1 MNSTSATAVR
11 SARANVWMA
20 ACAAAAAMGAISAP
34 AQAAQ
39 PSPAQASLVLHADH
53 PGPKIARDIYG
64 QFSEHLGD
72 GIYGGLWVGPDSK
85 IPNTRGF
92 RNDVVAALK
101 ALNVPMLRWPGGC
114 FADSYHWRD
123 GIGPRE
129 KRPVTLNGWGL
140 VEEPNAVGLHE
151 FMDFAQMIGAQVYVN
166 GNLGTGAPG
175 EMADEVEYIT
185 SASRSTLAEQ
195 RRANGRK
202 DPWPLA
208 WFAIGN
214 EPWGCGGNMRPEYY
228 ADQVRQR
235 AMFLRMPDNDK
246 AKIIASGGQ
255 PDDLHWTET
264 VMANAGKQ
272 IDGYTLHYY
281 TIPGESWEHKG
292 SSTGFDETAWIS
304 TIAHALRMDDFITRH
319 SAVMDRY
326 DPEKRVALVV
336 DEWGNWY
343 DADPGTNPAFLRQQN
358 TLRDAVTAAMTLNIF
373 HRHADRVRMTEIAQT
388 VNVLQ
393 AMILTDGDRMV
404 LTPTYHVFDL
414 YRPFQDATFLPVDI
428 KAPPYVHGGISVPGV
443 DASAA
448 RGADGVVHLALV
460 NPSPENAVHAEV
472 RLEGVIGHTL
482 SGRIL
487 TAPQIDAANTF
498 DHPDRVRPAAFNG
511 AKLSGGGLSIDL
523 PAKSVVVLELR

>member
-1 MNSTSATAVR
+1 MRSVR
-11 SARANVWMA
+11 FRAWLA
-20 ACAAAAAMGAISAP
+20 ACAVATMVGAASAP
-34 AQAAQ
+34 AHAVEAA
-39 PSPAQASLVLHADH
+39 PAQASLVLHADR

-72 GIYGGLWVGPDSK
+72 GVYGGLWVGPDSK

-101 ALNVPMLRWPGGC
+101 ALNVPVLRWPGGC

-123 GIGPRE
+123 GIGPRD

-151 FMDFAQMIGAQVYVN
+151 FMDLAQMIGAQVYVN

-185 SASRSTLAEQ
+185 SPSRSTLAEQ
-195 RRANGRK
+195 RRANGRRG
-202 DPWPLA
+202 PWPLA

-235 AMFLRMPDNDK
+235 AMFLRMPDDDK

-264 VMANAGKQ
+264 VMASAGKQ

-281 TIPGESWEHKG
+281 TIPSDSWEHKG
-292 SSTGFDETAWIS
+292 SATGFDETAWIS

-343 DADPGTNPAFLRQQN
+343 DPEPGTNPAFLQQQN
-358 TLRDAVTAAMTLNIF
+358 TLRDAVTAALTLNIF
-373 HRHADRVRMTEIAQT
+373 HRHADRVRMAEIAQT

-393 AMILTDGDRMV
+393 AMILTKGDQMV
-404 LTPTYHVFDL
+404 LTPSYHVFDL
-414 YRPFQDATFLPVDI
+414 YRPFQDAAELPVEI
-428 KAPPYVHGGISVPGV
+428 QSPPYVHGGISVPGV
-443 DASAA
+443 DASAG
-448 RGADGVVHLALV
+448 RSPDGSIHLALV
-460 NPSPENAVHAEV
+460 NPNPESAVHAEV
-472 RLEGVIGHTL
+472 RLEGAF
-482 SGRIL
+482 GRQLDGRVL
-487 TAPQIDAANTF
+487 TAPQMDAANTF
-498 DHPDRVRPAAFNG
+498 GRPDRVRPQPFKAARLAG
-511 AKLSGGGLSIDL
+511 DVLMVDL
-523 PAKSVVVLELR
+523 PAKSVVVLDLR